1 MRWDSLFAIVPAAIS
16 CLGII
21 LTIVVVVLFVK
32 NNDTP
37 LVSSYYPHK
46 N

>member
-16 CLGII
+16 CLGIV
-21 LTIVVVVLFVK
+21 LTLGVVILFVR

-37 LVSSYYPHK
+37 LVRLFEIFS
-46 N
+46 